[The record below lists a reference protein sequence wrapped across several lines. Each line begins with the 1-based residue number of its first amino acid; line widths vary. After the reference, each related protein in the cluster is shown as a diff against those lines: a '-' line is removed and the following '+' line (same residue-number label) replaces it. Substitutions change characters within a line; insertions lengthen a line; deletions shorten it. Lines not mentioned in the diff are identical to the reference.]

1 MSLLFLGAGLLPSHT
16 FQYPQ
21 YPQGKGKEALQPEQ
35 PKKCLRLFGTNVYVD
50 QPLEAPHASGISSA
64 RPVSELQ
71 CDPRTWQ
78 GLSSDQ
84 SWKGHSA
91 SGIGHS
97 HCEQSSRRLEYLPHE
112 QGTSRSMGPHAK
124 GTLVAKYT
132 SSAAQEQSSFMPGAS
147 RVAPPQPLRQQG
159 SRMRPFKE
167 VEAENVLDDVVR
179 EEATRNRLM
188 MISLDI
194 AQWKFERELVR
205 KYGGRRKLV
214 EFLEQAASGQYG
226 TLRIGIKSKTEQ
238 GLYDL
243 PLPRPM
249 WNMEL
254 KKLFLER
261 AGKMLYE
268 QLKTDNRKM
277 KDIDSSYGRCPT
289 KVREEVFSEQLR
301 WFMTAEEIQ
310 SKDDQEKIAKLSKDA
325 SPEYQSKYKKLKSKD
340 QQGAPS
346 ASDIMQSDRFIP
358 PSPNPGAKVY
368 RTPSQSDVVGKK
380 FEFKGS
386 HIPS

>member
-1 MSLLFLGAGLLPSHT
+1 MRLVSLLFLGAGLLPSHT
-16 FQYPQ
+16 FQHP
-21 YPQGKGKEALQPEQ
+21 KRNGKEALPPEQ
-35 PKKCLRLFGTNVYVD
+35 PKKHLRLFGTNVYVD
-50 QPLEAPHASGISSA
+50 HPLEAPRASGITST
-64 RPVSELQ
+64 RP
-71 CDPRTWQ
+71 
-78 GLSSDQ
+78 
-84 SWKGHSA
+84 
-91 SGIGHS
+91 
-97 HCEQSSRRLEYLPHE
+97 SSRRLEYLPHE
-112 QGTSRSMGPHAK
+112 QGTSRSMGPRAK

-167 VEAENVLDDVVR
+167 VEAENVLDDLVR

-205 KYGGRRKLV
+205 KYG
-214 EFLEQAASGQYG
+214 
-226 TLRIGIKSKTEQ
+226 
-238 GLYDL
+238 
-243 PLPRPM
+243 
-249 WNMEL
+249 
-254 KKLFLER
+254 
-261 AGKMLYE
+261 
-268 QLKTDNRKM
+268 
-277 KDIDSSYGRCPT
+277 
-289 KVREEVFSEQLR
+289 VREEVISEQLR